1 MKNKWLIIVI
11 LAVLVIALISVVIFY
26 LTRKRI
32 ILTKDNI
39 KHIHFSYSTGNM
51 MHANVSYDID
61 LEKEGY
67 VATIK
72 PDRVSDEAA
81 KKVSID
87 KKTMEKLVNELNK
100 YNITSWDGFKKSDKN
115 VLDGDSFSLSIGTK
129 NEEWIGASGY
139 MSWPKNYSEVKG
151 VFDSVIG
158 DLYKVKD
165 FNVNDFKSMTFSYS
179 NGGDIVNSQEI
190 YEIEK
195 KDNKYIA
202 TIKEKFKTEDEIIK
216 VEVDK
221 NTIYSIF
228 RIIDTYNVSSWDGF
242 SEHDSNVLD
251 GESFYFS
258 LYVGDDKV
266 TASGYMSWP
275 DNYGKVNE
283 EFTELFHSLYEKGE

>member
-1 MKNKWLIIVI
+1 MKNKWIVIVI
-11 LAVLVIALISVVIFY
+11 LILLIITLISVIVFY
-26 LTRKRI
+26 LTRKKVV
-32 ILTKDNI
+32 LTKDNI

-51 MHANVSYDID
+51 MYANVQYDID
-61 LEKEGY
+61 LEKDGY

-72 PDRVSDEAA
+72 PDRVADDAA

-115 VLDGDSFSLSIGTK
+115 VLDGDSFSLSIQNK
-129 NEEWIGASGY
+129 DDNWIEASGY
-139 MSWPKNYSEVKG
+139 MKWPKNYSEVKG
-151 VFDSVIG
+151 VFDSMIG

-165 FNVNDFKSMTFSYS
+165 FNINDFKSMTFSYS
-179 NGGDIVNSQEI
+179 NGGDIANSQEI

-195 KDNKYIA
+195 KDDKYIA
-202 TIKEKFKTEDEIIK
+202 TIKEKFKTEDEIIEL
-216 VEVDK
+216 EVDK

>member
-26 LTRKRI
+26 LTKKRI

-51 MHANVSYDID
+51 MYANVSYDID

-72 PDRVSDEAA
+72 PNGVSDEAA
-81 KKVSID
+81 KKVKLD

-100 YNITSWDGFKKSDKN
+100 YNITSWNGFKKSDKN

-129 NEEWIGASGY
+129 DDKWIEASGY
-139 MSWPKNYSEVKG
+139 MKWPKNYSEVKG
-151 VFDSVIG
+151 VFDSIIG

-165 FNVNDFKSMTFSYS
+165 FNVQDFKSMTFSYS
-179 NGGDIVNSQEI
+179 NGDEANSQEI

-195 KDNKYIA
+195 KDDKYIA
-202 TIKEKFKTEDEIIK
+202 TIKEKFKTEDEIIE

-251 GESFYFS
+251 GDSFYFS

-275 DNYGKVNE
+275 DNYGKVNK

>member
-1 MKNKWLIIVI
+1 MKNKWIAIVI
-11 LAVLVIALISVVIFY
+11 LILLVVTLISVIIFY
-26 LTRKRI
+26 LTRKKI
-32 ILTKDNI
+32 VLTNDNI

-51 MHANVSYDID
+51 MYANVSYDID

-72 PDRVSDEAA
+72 SDRVSDEAA
-81 KKVSID
+81 KKVNID
-87 KKTMEKLVNELNK
+87 KKAVEKLVNELNK
-100 YNITSWDGFKKSDKN
+100 YNITSWNGFKKSDKN
-115 VLDGDSFSLSIGTK
+115 VLDGDSFSLSIQTK
-129 NEEWIGASGY
+129 NDEWIEASGY
-139 MSWPKNYSEVKG
+139 MMWPKYYSEVKG

-158 DLYKVKD
+158 SLNKVKD

-179 NGGDIVNSQEI
+179 NGGDVANSQEI

-195 KDNKYIA
+195 NDDKYIA

-275 DNYGKVNE
+275 DNYGKVNK
-283 EFTELFHSLYEKGE
+283 EFTELFHSLYE